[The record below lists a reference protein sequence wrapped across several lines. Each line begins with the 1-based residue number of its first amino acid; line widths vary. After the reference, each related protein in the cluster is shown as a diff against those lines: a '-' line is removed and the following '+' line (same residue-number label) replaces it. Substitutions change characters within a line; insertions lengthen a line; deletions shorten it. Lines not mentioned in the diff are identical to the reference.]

1 MDVYA
6 TLQKSRLCPH
16 YKRNYS
22 FRTASLHNF
31 GRKGVFLLTARE
43 ARRLVDCQLTSNA
56 AQGFLH
62 IHNHFCFL
70 RTFRTLLLLPI
81 FGFPFH
87 FQASTLGFCIFLLS
101 KTDTCAFPPP
111 QAKETMFWKETGWK
125 EMSPFPPPPPPF
137 ALEIPPC
144 QRPLWETVPKKN
156 SEASPLKLLLISQ
169 GEGRMISFLCALP
182 LWIFKP
188 FSDL

>member
-1 MDVYA
+1 MEIYHRNLFLFFFIYCPCSSALDRDMDVNA

-16 YKRNYS
+16 FKRNYS

-111 QAKETMFWKETGWK
+111 QAKETMFWKETG
-125 EMSPFPPPPPPF
+125 
-137 ALEIPPC
+137 
-144 QRPLWETVPKKN
+144 
-156 SEASPLKLLLISQ
+156 
-169 GEGRMISFLCALP
+169 
-182 LWIFKP
+182 
-188 FSDL
+188 